1 MNKLNKLNIYNYIL
15 KIMNQETLNKVDK
28 SIELLKEVY
37 EYELMNGGD
46 RHDFRLISLL
56 DVIKKVASW
65 RKRCNLS
72 TNSCSRLAKW

>member
-1 MNKLNKLNIYNYIL
+1 MKQENLE
-15 KIMNQETLNKVDK
+15 KIDK

-37 EYELMNGGD
+37 ENELMNGGN
-46 RHDFRLISLL
+46 RHDFRLTNLL
-56 DVIKKVASW
+56 DIIKKVASW

>member
-1 MNKLNKLNIYNYIL
+1 MKQDNLE
-15 KIMNQETLNKVDK
+15 KIDK

-37 EYELMNGGD
+37 ETELMNGGK
-46 RHDFRLISLL
+46 RHDFRLTSLL
-56 DVIKKVASW
+56 EIIKKVASW